1 MYKRQEH
8 QPCFRGG
15 IKEPLTKDDIDKK
28 YNANLNYSKISEENK
43 KNLNNFIETLFTKPD
58 FSKINF

>member
-1 MYKRQEH
+1 MRIIEGLKIAVRL
-8 QPCFRGG
+8 
-15 IKEPLTKDDIDKK
+15 LTKDDIDKK

-43 KNLNNFIETLFTKPD
+43 KNLINFIETLFTKPD